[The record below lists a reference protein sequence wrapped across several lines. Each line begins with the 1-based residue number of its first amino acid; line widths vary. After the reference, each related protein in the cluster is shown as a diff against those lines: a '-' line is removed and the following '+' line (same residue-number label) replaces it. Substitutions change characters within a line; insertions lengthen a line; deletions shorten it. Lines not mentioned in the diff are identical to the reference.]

1 LLFSVESE
9 FSKKGLIRRRIKSNS
24 VTAAELGSTQ
34 ADYKEM

>member
-1 LLFSVESE
+1 
-9 FSKKGLIRRRIKSNS
+9 LIRRRIKSNS